1 MLSAMKYISTVPFSG
16 LFNWSVQYLNN
27 SKISFSKAYP
37 MIRIGEFL
45 MRNKTAVTIRDGV
58 KYKRITIKV
67 RNGGVVLRDEITG
80 ENIGTK
86 KQFKVKEGQFVI
98 SKIDA
103 RNGAMGI
110 IPTALEG
117 AIVTQDFL
125 AYDIDTEK
133 INPQYFVLV
142 CTTKKFINFFQ
153 SCSSGTT
160 NRQRIDEAK
169 FLNIKIPIPLLEEQ
183 NKLVGEYNNTINEG
197 YTQFS
202 RGLIKKKESE
212 IYLSKCIGVE
222 KIQLNENSEGIAIF
236 KLIPFHNIR
245 EWGIDKILNANIY
258 ISTKYKTVNL
268 NNDNSLYIDIK
279 RGKSPKY
286 SKYSNVFILNQKCIR
301 WGTIEVQYAKNV
313 DQIWLDSIKKENLT
327 QEGDILINST
337 GEGTIGRAA
346 IVSKNNTGLLYDSHV
361 LLLRLNKN
369 RIDPNYFMLVFNCSY
384 GQEQVKNV
392 KSAKTTKQT
401 ELGIENLKRILIPI
415 PPIEIQHDI
424 VRQLTIMRKE
434 IVDLQQL
441 TTYYQRA
448 ISNFE
453 FQIFE

>member
-1 MLSAMKYISTVPFSG
+1 MKYISTVPFSG

-369 RIDPNYFMLVFNCSY
+369 RIDPNYFMLVFNSSY

>member
-369 RIDPNYFMLVFNCSY
+369 RIDPNYFMLVFNSSY